1 MKIFLI
7 FVLILDI
14 TLIGIKKIEIF
25 NRTEN
30 RVIFIY
36 NTSNYL
42 KYNFESL
49 NEEYIIIIINR
60 KKNEIISLIDK
71 KEKEI
76 FDNLNVREILRSKE
90 YLILN
95 SYKEFNIYDIDFK
108 CVHKIDISKNMNNS
122 IIISDSEKFKIIS
135 SNVNN
140 FYFITNS
147 ENNSET
153 DEFKEVDKI
162 KNNIDKL

>member
-1 MKIFLI
+1 M
-7 FVLILDI
+7 
-14 TLIGIKKIEIF
+14 
-25 NRTEN
+25 
-30 RVIFIY
+30 IFIY
-36 NTSNYL
+36 DTSNYL
-42 KYNFESL
+42 KYNFEFL
-49 NEEYIIIIINR
+49 NEEYIIIINR
-60 KKNEIISLIDK
+60 KKNKIISLIDK

-108 CVHKIDISKNMNNS
+108 YVHKIDISKNMNNS

-135 SNVNN
+135 SNVDN
-140 FYFITNS
+140 FYFITIR
-147 ENNSET
+147 ENNSKT

-162 KNNIDKL
+162 KNNIDKLPKQKINNFKMHFLFKRKFE